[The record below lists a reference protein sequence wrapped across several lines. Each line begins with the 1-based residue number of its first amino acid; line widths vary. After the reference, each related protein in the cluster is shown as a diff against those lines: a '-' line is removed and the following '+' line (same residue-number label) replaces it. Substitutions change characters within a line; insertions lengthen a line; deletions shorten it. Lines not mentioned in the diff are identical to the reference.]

1 MSGSKNNNDLATPV
15 NPSLCNVTQP
25 ELTKIRTAA
34 GPTHL
39 LTGTIFI
46 DFRKRKD
53 LKVCIALSCSL
64 RCMGRRFPVQAKHR
78 QLLRAWW
85 TNFSYLQSQ
94 EFQTSKIPFCWD
106 IKLGRWV
113 TSDLWTTAFQY
124 VERVLLVVSGASS
137 GDMKILILS

>member
-15 NPSLCNVTQP
+15 SPALCNVTQP
-25 ELTKIRTAA
+25 ELNKMETAA

-39 LTGTIFI
+39 VTGTIFI
-46 DFRKRKD
+46 DFRKRND

-64 RCMGRRFPVQAKHR
+64 RCMGRRFPVQAKHP

-94 EFQTSKIPFCWD
+94 AFQTSRVPFCWD

-113 TSDLWTTAFQY
+113 TSDQWITAFQY
-124 VERVLLVVSGASS
+124 VERVLLAASGGSS
-137 GDMKILILS
+137 GGRKILILS